1 MESYKMT
8 KLENLK
14 SLLELQID
22 KGFNIE
28 LKYYHMDLSS
38 AEVQELINIINDTN
52 KYYSPQTLSVDAMS
66 YDMLI
71 VATSK
76 NSTED

>member
-14 SLLELQID
+14 NLLELQID

-28 LKYYHMDLSS
+28 LKYYHMDLNS
-38 AEVQELINIINDTN
+38 AEVQELINIINNTN
-52 KYYSPQTLSVDAMS
+52 QYYSPQTLSVDAMS

-76 NSTED
+76 NSTEE

>member
-1 MESYKMT
+1 MT

-14 SLLELQID
+14 NLLELQID

-28 LKYYHMDLSS
+28 LKYYHMELNS
-38 AEVQELINIINDTN
+38 AEVQELINIINNTN
-52 KYYSPQTLSVDAMS
+52 QYYSPQTLSVDGSS

-71 VATSK
+71 VATNK

>member
-1 MESYKMT
+1 MS

-28 LKYYHMDLSS
+28 LRYKHTELNNS
-38 AEVQELINIINDTN
+38 EVQELINIINDTN
-52 KYYSPQTLSVDAMS
+52 KYYGVCDISVDGIS
-66 YDMLI
+66 YDRILT
-71 VATSK
+71 ASNK

>member
-28 LKYYHMDLSS
+28 LRYKHTELNNS
-38 AEVQELINIINDTN
+38 EVQELINIINNTN
-52 KYYSPQTLSVDAMS
+52 QYYSPQTISVDAMS

-71 VATSK
+71 VATKK

>member
-1 MESYKMT
+1 MS

-14 SLLELQID
+14 NLLELQID

-28 LKYYHMDLSS
+28 LKYYHTELNSS
-38 AEVQELINIINDTN
+38 EVQELINIINNTN
-52 KYYSPQTLSVDAMS
+52 QYYSPQTLSVDGSS

-71 VATSK
+71 VATNK

>member
-1 MESYKMT
+1 MT

-28 LKYYHMDLSS
+28 LRYKHTELNNS
-38 AEVQELINIINDTN
+38 EVQELINIINNTN
-52 KYYSPQTLSVDAMS
+52 QYYSPQTISVDAMS

-71 VATSK
+71 VATKK